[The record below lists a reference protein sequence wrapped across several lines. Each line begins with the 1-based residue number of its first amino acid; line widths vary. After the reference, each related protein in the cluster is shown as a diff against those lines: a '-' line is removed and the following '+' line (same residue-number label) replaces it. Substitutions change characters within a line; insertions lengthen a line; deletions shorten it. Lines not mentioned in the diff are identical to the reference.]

1 MAPSSLPHQDSSVYY
16 LDALYCQEE
25 QAWEEEEV
33 EEETKDNDENSSFI
47 RNDNGFVLPAFLME
61 QDLFWENDELMS
73 LFTKEKEMISDNLL
87 SKLESDPNLVRA
99 RKESIQWMLKVNAHY
114 SFSPLT
120 AVLAVNFLDRFLSSF
135 HFQNDKPWMT
145 QLISVAC
152 ITLAAKVEETQV
164 PALLDFQVED
174 SKYVF
179 EAKTI
184 QRMELVIL
192 SSLHWKMNPVTPLS
206 FLDHIIRRLGLKS
219 NLHWEFM
226 QRCQL
231 LLLSII
237 SDSRFVCYLPSVL
250 AAATMLDVINRIEP
264 CNAKEYHDQLMG
276 VLQIDKDKVDE
287 CVELILECTAPS
299 DYNVVNRKRKYESV
313 PGSPNGVMDA
323 NFSSD
328 SSNDSWI
335 ATESVAVASPKP
347 SSFKKSRVQIQQLRL
362 PSINR
367 VAVELLT
374 SPR

>member
-1 MAPSSLPHQDSSVYY
+1 MAPSLPQQDSVYY

-25 QAWEEEEV
+25 QAWEEEV
-33 EEETKDNDENSSFI
+33 EETKDNDENSNI
-47 RNDNGFVLPAFLME
+47 RNNNGFILPAFLME

-73 LFTKEKEMISDNLL
+73 LFTKEKEIISSYQDNLL
-87 SKLESDPNLVRA
+87 TKLESDPNLVRA

-152 ITLAAKVEETQV
+152 ITLASKVEETQV
-164 PALLDFQVED
+164 PLLLDFQVED

-206 FLDHIIRRLGLKS
+206 YLDHIIRRLGLKS

-226 QRCQL
+226 QSCEL
-231 LLLSII
+231 LLLSVI

-250 AAATMLDVINRIEP
+250 AAATMLHVINRIEP
-264 CNAKEYHDQLMG
+264 CNAKEYHDELMG

-287 CVELILECTAPS
+287 CVELILECTAPL
-299 DYNVVNRKRKYESV
+299 DYNVANRKRKYESV
-313 PGSPNGVMDA
+313 PGSPNGVVDA

-328 SSNDSWI
+328 SSNDSWVVN
-335 ATESVAVASPKP
+335 ESVAVASPKP
-347 SSFKKSRVQIQQLRL
+347 SFFKKSRVQIQQLRL

>member
-1 MAPSSLPHQDSSVYY
+1 MAPSLPQQDSANSLYC

-25 QAWEEEEV
+25 QAWEEEE
-33 EEETKDNDENSSFI
+33 EEVKDNDDNNISSI
-47 RNDNGFVLPAFLME
+47 LPGFLME
-61 QDLFWENDELMS
+61 QDLFWENDELVS
-73 LFTKEKEMISDNLL
+73 LFSKEKESIQDGLL
-87 SKLESDPNLVRA
+87 SKLQSDPNLVRA

-120 AVLAVNFLDRFLSSF
+120 AVLSVNFLDRFLSSF

-206 FLDHIIRRLGLKS
+206 FLDHIIRRLGLKN

-226 QRCQL
+226 QRCEL
-231 LLLSII
+231 LLLSVI

-250 AAATMLDVINRIEP
+250 AAATMQHVINRIEP
-264 CNAKEYHDQLMG
+264 CNAKEYRDQLMG

-287 CVELILECTAPS
+287 CYMLILECTTPLDCS
-299 DYNVVNRKRKYESV
+299 MVGYNSPNDKRKYESA

-328 SSNDSWI
+328 SSNDSWV
-335 ATESVAVASPKP
+335 ANESVAVASPKP
-347 SSFKKSRVQIQQLRL
+347 LFKKRRVQIQQLRL

>member
-1 MAPSSLPHQDSSVYY
+1 MAPSLPQQDSVYY

-25 QAWEEEEV
+25 QAWEEEEL
-33 EEETKDNDENSSFI
+33 EETKDNDENSSI
-47 RNDNGFVLPAFLME
+47 RNNNGFILPAFLME

-73 LFTKEKEMISDNLL
+73 LFTKEKEIISSYQDNLL

-99 RKESIQWMLKVNAHY
+99 RKESIQWILKVNAYY

-152 ITLAAKVEETQV
+152 ITLASKVEETQV
-164 PALLDFQVED
+164 PLLLDFQVED

-206 FLDHIIRRLGLKS
+206 YLDHIIRRLGLKS

-226 QRCQL
+226 QRCEL

-237 SDSRFVCYLPSVL
+237 SDSRFVRYLPSVL
-250 AAATMLDVINRIEP
+250 AAATMLHVINRIEP

-287 CVELILECTAPS
+287 CVELILECTAPL
-299 DYNVVNRKRKYESV
+299 DYSVANRKRKYESSV

-328 SSNDSWI
+328 SSNDSWVV
-335 ATESVAVASPKP
+335 TESVAVASPKP

>member
-1 MAPSSLPHQDSSVYY
+1 MDPSLEQPDSASFLHYNN

-25 QAWEEEEV
+25 QEV
-33 EEETKDNDENSSFI
+33 EPELEDNISSTK
-47 RNDNGFVLPAFLME
+47 NGFLLLME
-61 QDLFWENDELMS
+61 QDMYWENDELVS
-73 LFTKEKEMISDNLL
+73 LLSKEKEIISTYQNNLL
-87 SKLESDPNLVRA
+87 SKLQSDPNLAQA
-99 RKESIQWMLKVNAHY
+99 RKESIQWMLKVNSYY

-120 AVLAVNFLDRFLSSF
+120 ALLSVNFLDRFLSSNCF
-135 HFQNDKPWMT
+135 HFQNDKLWMI

-164 PALLDFQVED
+164 PALLDFQVEGT
-174 SKYVF
+174 KYVF
-179 EAKTI
+179 ESRTI

-206 FLDHIIRRLGLKS
+206 FLDHVIRRLGLKS

-226 QRCQL
+226 QKCQL

-237 SDSRFVCYLPSVL
+237 SDSRFVWYLPSVL
-250 AAATMLDVINRIEP
+250 AAATMLHVINRIEP

-287 CVELILECTAPS
+287 CYELILECATPPS
-299 DYNVVNRKRKYESV
+299 ECKRKYESV

-328 SSNDSWI
+328 SSNDSWPGV
-335 ATESVAVASPKP
+335 TESVAEAPP
-347 SSFKKSRVQIQQLRL
+347 PRTLFKKRRVQIQHLRL

-374 SPR
+374 SPRLVTSPR